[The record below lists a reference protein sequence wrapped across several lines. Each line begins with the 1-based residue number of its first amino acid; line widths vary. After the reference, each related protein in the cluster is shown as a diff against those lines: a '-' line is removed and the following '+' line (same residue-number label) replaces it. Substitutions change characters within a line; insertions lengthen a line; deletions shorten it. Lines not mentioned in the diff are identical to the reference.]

1 MAHTWWRK
9 PATRRGLQ
17 PRHRLRTPGSWLNWT
32 NSKQEITMQHNNRN
46 DERQKLGS
54 GRQGKGTR
62 TISGCVAPG
71 FQELER
77 AQL

>member
-1 MAHTWWRK
+1 MVEETSHEERASAKTQ
-9 PATRRGLQ
+9 TLCS
-17 PRHRLRTPGSWLNWT
+17 PGSWLNWT

-46 DERQKLGS
+46 DERQKPGS
-54 GRQGKGTR
+54 GRQGEGTC
-62 TISGCVAPG
+62 TVSGCVAPG